1 MIVAITG
8 GTGFIGKHLIKTH
21 VARGDQVRYLTR
33 RKAAEDFRGASA
45 HIGNLGSSMDE
56 LRQFVRGA
64 DVLYHCAAELRNEA
78 EMHNTNVRGTANLLA
93 AATGEIGRWV
103 QLSSTGVY
111 GSGLHGDIRED
122 AEINPVNAYEKSKAA
137 SDNLVFAAAE
147 NQNLPCVV
155 LRPSNV
161 YGIDMPNQSLFQLI
175 RMIDGGMFFFIGR
188 HGAVENY
195 IHVEN
200 VVDALVLCGMSVLPG
215 NGRAYIVSD
224 HRTLEDFVGIIAA
237 ALKKEPPQKRLPES
251 LVRAAVALAGSIPKF
266 PLTSS
271 RVDALTNRTIY
282 RTDRIE
288 SELGYR
294 NKISMEE
301 GIGDLTRYWKNGPT

>member
-8 GTGFIGKHLIKTH
+8 GTGFIGKHLIARH

-33 RKAAEDFRGASA
+33 KKSAEDIRGATA
-45 HIGNLGSSMDE
+45 HIGSLGSSIDE

-78 EMHNTNVRGTANLLA
+78 EMYNTNVLGTANLLA
-93 AATGEIGRWV
+93 AATGETGRWV
-103 QLSSTGVY
+103 QLSSTGLY
-111 GSGLHGDIRED
+111 GSGLHGDIHEES
-122 AEINPVNAYEKSKAA
+122 EINPVNAYEKSKAA
-137 SDNLVFAAAE
+137 SDRLVCAAG
-147 NQNLPCVV
+147 LSCVV

-161 YGIDMPNQSLFQLI
+161 YDTDMPNQSLFQLI
-175 RMIDGGMFFFIGR
+175 RMINRGMFFFIGKS
-188 HGAVENY
+188 GAVANY

-200 VVDALVLCGMSVLPG
+200 VVDALLLCGTTGLPG
-215 NGRAYIVSD
+215 NGRVYIVSD

-237 ALKKEPPQKRLPES
+237 ALGKNMPQKRLPES
-251 LVRAAVALAGSIPKF
+251 LVRAAVVLAGWISKF
-266 PLTSS
+266 PLKSS
-271 RVDALTNRTIY
+271 RVDALTNRTVY
-282 RTDRIE
+282 RADRIE

-301 GIGDLTRYWKNGPT
+301 GIGELTRYWKNEST